1 MNSSN
6 YRRPG
11 AFSPRTPTSPNI
23 PPSRPST
30 ADPSESDSSS
40 SSSQQTALSA
50 QKQPRSPYQT
60 QTPRPPIFS
69 AASSNVSSASVNN
82 FSRPSLSHANSELPL
97 RNQSPF
103 GPELQR
109 HRRQH
114 SQGFFEPSLP
124 STQSDSGA
132 MGKLTASQIAAQA
145 AMQQQST
152 SQHIRKRS
160 QTVPSPQSPPEPA
173 GGRRKPLPIQTATDA
188 VRKPSGGVSAAGQQ
202 YSNGSVG
209 GPTAAATT
217 AANAAFPRSAQL
229 SPGLTTFDLPAE
241 KEHKLKSERSKMK
254 LFSKPKQLTL
264 SGNKE
269 VDQKDKP
276 LPSPNKM
283 GPPGPSGLSRMI
295 NPSVTSLADS
305 ASNAPSIY
313 SSANASTSTLIPMDR
328 QIIGE
333 RDKGHKH
340 HFLSRQKNKLRD
352 RMDDHTLPLSSASSN
367 SRPVDPSAPQSL
379 YSFAPASPGPSASSF
394 AKSVSGLDLRHGGRA
409 LREKKKEE
417 KASAANPSFDTRRPD
432 TERSDWALPATQ
444 GSSSYAFL
452 GPTGTGGPAVFG
464 GGVSGS
470 YGAELPTQASLQ
482 GFGISNMS
490 AEDAWDFLKAKLL
503 IIFEG
508 EQLRSP
514 VEDLNRLVSI
524 HIQRCILKRTPA
536 TITEDLRDLAQTG
549 FISLDQTLRGVPD
562 SRLVPHLASMW
573 LFVYG
578 KVLPYM
584 QAVFLPLDLEFKG
597 HGTLMTSQEAAEF
610 WGASLES
617 TDDAF
622 GNEFDVRRMVLVSY
636 RDNVI
641 LPRHDSLKAIF
652 SRLSLDNAGVSLV
665 NESPEGGFGRPG
677 TAGSL
682 DPGFASYNSQGST
695 VFGDAAGTRSRATS
709 NLSAPEL
716 PPFGSP
722 NVRRQAPPDSSKVTE
737 TVGRMLQCVSV
748 LASVQSGDDPQRKM
762 EGLAKELKLN
772 WLGRGRTGRNRKG
785 FVGTRIN
792 PISHGSSR
800 NQVDQTE
807 GRTVSVA

>member
-1 MNSSN
+1 M
-6 YRRPG
+6 
-11 AFSPRTPTSPNI
+11 A
-23 PPSRPST
+23 
-30 ADPSESDSSS
+30 
-40 SSSQQTALSA
+40 
-50 QKQPRSPYQT
+50 
-60 QTPRPPIFS
+60 
-69 AASSNVSSASVNN
+69 
-82 FSRPSLSHANSELPL
+82 
-97 RNQSPF
+97 
-103 GPELQR
+103 
-109 HRRQH
+109 
-114 SQGFFEPSLP
+114 
-124 STQSDSGA
+124 
-132 MGKLTASQIAAQA
+132 KLTASQIAAQA
-145 AMQQQST
+145 AMQHQSA
-152 SQHIRKRS
+152 SQHVRKRS

-173 GGRRKPLPIQTATDA
+173 GGRRRPTPIHTAPDA
-188 VRKPSGGVSAAGQQ
+188 PRRPSGGFSTPGQQ

-217 AANAAFPRSAQL
+217 AANAAFPRSTQL
-229 SPGLTTFDLPAE
+229 SPGLTTFDVPAE
-241 KEHKLKSERSKMK
+241 KEHKLKSERSKIK

-264 SGNKE
+264 SSNKE
-269 VDQKDKP
+269 ADQKDKA

-283 GPPGPSGLSRMI
+283 GPPGPSALSRMV

-305 ASNAPSIY
+305 MSNAPSMY
-313 SSANASTSTLIPMDR
+313 SSANASTSTLIPVDR
-328 QIIGE
+328 QVANE
-333 RDKGHKH
+333 KDKGHKH
-340 HFLSRQKNKLRD
+340 HFLSRQKNKLKD

-367 SRPVDPSAPQSL
+367 SRPIDPSAPQSL

-394 AKSVSGLDLRHGGRA
+394 SKSVSGFDLRHGGRA

-417 KASAANPSFDTRRPD
+417 KASAAIPSFDPRRPD
-432 TERSDWALPATQ
+432 AERSDWALPATQ
-444 GSSSYAFL
+444 GSSAYAFL
-452 GPTGTGGPAVFG
+452 GPSGTGGPAVFG
-464 GGVSGS
+464 GGASSS
-470 YGAELPTQASLQ
+470 YGTELPIEGGLQ

-490 AEDAWDFLKAKLL
+490 PEDAWDFLKAKLL
-503 IIFEG
+503 IIFQG
-508 EQLRSP
+508 EQLRMP

-524 HIQRCILKRTPA
+524 HIQRCILKQTP
-536 TITEDLRDLAQTG
+536 TMITEDLRDLAQTG
-549 FISLDQTLRGVPD
+549 FISLDQTLRGIPD

-597 HGTLMTSQEAAEF
+597 HGTLMTAQEAAEF
-610 WGASLES
+610 WGADPSITEN
-617 TDDAF
+617 AF

-665 NESPEGGFGRPG
+665 NESPDGGGGRPG

-682 DPGFASYNSQGST
+682 DPGFASFNSQGST
-695 VFGDAAGTRSRATS
+695 VFGDAAGTRSRAAS

-722 NVRRQAPPDSSKVTE
+722 NVRRQAAPDSSQVTE

-762 EGLAKELKLN
+762 EALAKELKLN

-785 FVGTRIN
+785 FVGTRIK

-800 NQVDQTE
+800 SQVDQVE
-807 GRTVSVA
+807 GRTVTVA